1 MLRQLSAGVS
11 LAEEEDF
18 TIDDVVDDDADADA
32 DVVSVISC
40 CESITLNISW
50 GTLPNKSSGEART
63 KLGVPLVKSHHHWA
77 SF

>member
-18 TIDDVVDDDADADA
+18 TIDDDVDDDADADA

-50 GTLPNKSSGEART
+50 GTLPNKSSGEAR
-63 KLGVPLVKSHHHWA
+63 A
-77 SF
+77 